1 MAVGARVISAK
12 PGGRLLWIAPQ
23 SPMWRHRARD
33 GRHWR
38 DVPVTDDSM
47 REAELVTD
55 IWTNASLIWQP
66 ASAKHAIWQRF
77 DATGRFQNWYVNLE
91 ERRHQFGQ
99 INVID
104 HELDILVN
112 SDRDWHW
119 KDEESFAAKIGDPAY
134 WTREEAERIRAEAAT
149 VIGQIESGT
158 GIFDGRL
165 RRFLPDPTWPPPD
178 LPPVPA
184 RRLPG

>member
-1 MAVGARVISAK
+1 MAVGARVIDDEPS
-12 PGGRLLWIAPQ
+12 GRLLWIAPQ
-23 SPMWRHRARD
+23 SPMWRHRDRD
-33 GRHWR
+33 GRHLR
-38 DVPVTDDSM
+38 DVPVTDDSIHG
-47 REAELVTD
+47 ELVTD
-55 IWTNASLIWQP
+55 IWVNASLIWQP
-66 ASAKHAIWQRF
+66 RSAHHAIWQRF
-77 DATGRFQNWYVNLE
+77 DVAGRFQNWYVNLE

-112 SDRDWHW
+112 SDRDWRW
-119 KDEESFAAKIGDPAY
+119 KDEESFTAKIGDPAY
-134 WTREEAERIRAEAAT
+134 WTREEAERIRAEAAM

-165 RRFLPDPTWPPPD
+165 CRFVPDPAWVPPD
-178 LPPVPA
+178 LPPAPA